1 MIYKMH
7 KSSGDTLGFHVSGKL
22 TDRDYQEMFVP
33 ELEKAVEQWGT
44 INLLLEME
52 DFHGWD
58 PHALWDDFR
67 VGIKYNNAIARIA
80 MVGDRTWEEWT
91 AKLLKHFVKA
101 EVRYFEHARAHRA
114 WIWLH
119 EQDELSPEE

>member
-7 KSSGDTLGFHVSGKL
+7 KSSGDIIGFHLSGKL
-22 TDRDYQEMFVP
+22 TDDDYQKTFVP
-33 ELEKAVEQWGT
+33 ELEQAVEQWGK

-58 PHALWDDFR
+58 AHALWDDFQ
-67 VGIKYNNAIARIA
+67 VGLKYNDAIVRIA
-80 MVGDRTWEEWT
+80 MVGDRTWEEWM
-91 AKLLKHFVKA
+91 AKLLKFFTKA
-101 EVRYFEHARAHRA
+101 EVKYFEHARDHRA

-119 EQDELSPEE
+119 DQEEKEL